1 MSYLLCY
8 ETLYLIPD
16 MTHKMKWH
24 CFTWFL
30 EGCSVRG
37 ESTRR
42 VILILLRI
50 NTFFIFQKNL
60 IGPTFGRWKWVTNW
74 VWKGKKKVLQVTHYH
89 LRNGGFPAVLINK
102 DVAGI
107 SDSGPPKVNFWAQR
121 ATRKNNACYLAALEL
136 QPLPTVSTEELSGC
150 EHTGYWLQIAEMH
163 MKGMISVSPDSG
175 HLPIHR
181 KALNSLTGDIWFSL
195 TIIFWCSD

>member
-1 MSYLLCY
+1 MDTCLFWLSCPS
-8 ETLYLIPD
+8 ETIP
-16 MTHKMKWH
+16 T
-24 CFTWFL
+24 L
-30 EGCSVRG
+30 
-37 ESTRR
+37 
-42 VILILLRI
+42 
-50 NTFFIFQKNL
+50 
-60 IGPTFGRWKWVTNW
+60 
-74 VWKGKKKVLQVTHYH
+74 

-150 EHTGYWLQIAEMH
+150 EHTGYWPQIAEMH

-181 KALNSLTGDIWFSL
+181 KALNSLTGDICSSLINSNLLTFRLPFPLMQNFYKSDSSPCVSLEQFSQGYL
-195 TIIFWCSD
+195 RCCLSGLKS